1 MWDTLVDWLKTD
13 IGQATFWSVVVV
25 VVCAVVYV
33 IARLLFC
40 PSRLGPVLRRSRSRS
55 ILAAMSL
62 ASVLVLLY
70 IWTQPA
76 VLPWS
81 VDEAADASGA
91 GQGDGK
97 TETIRSLLLNLAAGV
112 VIYIFV
118 RAIKRSM
125 LRDETEIE
133 TRHKI
138 RGFSTWLGVGVF
150 LVATALIWAPFIGD
164 VGVFLGIIGAGL
176 ALSMQE
182 TILCIVG
189 WGILQI
195 RKPYDIG
202 DRIEIDGRI
211 GDVIGIS
218 VFQTTMLEVG
228 NWVDADQSTGRLL
241 ITPNSMVIRQAV
253 YNYTKGFPFIWN
265 EFSTIVTFESDWQA
279 AKEIML
285 KHAEHEDRKFDQ
297 EVERRIKDMQRQY
310 AIRYGQLDP
319 IVYTT
324 IAENGVRLTLRFLS
338 PVRQRRAML
347 HALSENILNALISH
361 ASIDFAYPTTRFFDH
376 AEEGK
381 PQLGGPGSSRA

>member
-1 MWDTLVDWLKTD
+1 MWNAFLKFLD
-13 IGQATFWSVVVV
+13 GEIGEAVLWSVAIVGGCVI
-25 VVCAVVYV
+25 VY
-33 IARLLFC
+33 F
-40 PSRLGPVLRRSRSRS
+40 VLRHIFGPKRLPLQQKRTRRRH
-55 ILAAMSL
+55 LRWSL
-62 ASVLVLLY
+62 TLL
-70 IWTQPA
+70 A
-76 VLPWS
+76 VLGLLSLWMQFVTLPFL
-81 VDEAADASGA
+81 DAYMTA
-91 GQGDGK
+91 GML
-97 TETIRSLLLNLAAGV
+97 RSLLLNIAAGA

-118 RAIKRSM
+118 QSIQRAM
-125 LRDETEIE
+125 LKEETEIE

-138 RGFSTWLGVGVF
+138 RGFSTWLGVGTF

-164 VGVFLGIIGAGL
+164 VGVFLGIVGAGL

-279 AKEIML
+279 AKDIML
-285 KHAEHEDRKFDQ
+285 RHAEHEDRKFDE
-297 EVERRIKDMQRQY
+297 EVERRIKDMQAQY

-324 IAENGVRLTLRFLS
+324 IADNGVRLTLRFLS

-347 HALSENILNALISH
+347 HALSENILH
-361 ASIDFAYPTTRFFDH
+361 AMIEHPSIDFAYPTTRFFSNV
-376 AEEGK
+376 EEGK
-381 PQLGGPGSSRA
+381 PQLGGRPGGEK

>member
-1 MWDTLVDWLKTD
+1 MWNAFLKFLETD
-13 IGQATFWSVVVV
+13 IGQATLWSVVMVGG
-25 VVCAVVYV
+25 CMVVY
-33 IARLLFC
+33 F
-40 PSRLGPVLRRSRSRS
+40 VLRHIFGPKRLPLQQKRSRRRH
-55 ILAAMSL
+55 LRWSL
-62 ASVLVLLY
+62 TLL
-70 IWTQPA
+70 A
-76 VLPWS
+76 VLGVLSLWMQFVTLPFL
-81 VDEAADASGA
+81 DAYITA
-91 GQGDGK
+91 GML
-97 TETIRSLLLNLAAGV
+97 RSLLLNIAAGA

-118 RAIKRSM
+118 QSIQRAM
-125 LRDETEIE
+125 LKEETEIE

-138 RGFSTWLGVGVF
+138 RGFSTWLGVGTF
-150 LVATALIWAPFIGD
+150 LIATVLIWAPFIGD
-164 VGVFLGIIGAGL
+164 VGVFLGIVGAGL

-182 TILCIVG
+182 TLLCIVG

-265 EFSTIVTFESDWQA
+265 EFSTILTFESDWQA

-285 KHAEHEDRKFDQ
+285 RHAEHEDRKFDQ
-297 EVERRIKDMQRQY
+297 EVERRIKDMQAQY

-361 ASIDFAYPTTRFFDH
+361 PSIDFAYPTTRFFSNPQ
-376 AEEGK
+376 EGK
-381 PQLGGPGSSRA
+381 LGLGGQARSGE